1 MYGGELLPVAAEEA
15 LVVPALDPV
24 GLRTHVGR
32 RHRFEVRRGELGP
45 RVETTSFFAALVVE
59 VGPDHDGLRD
69 EGLALAAEA
78 VVHDVAIQQDGVH
91 EKVTEMVHFALM
103 RASNCL

>member
-1 MYGGELLPVAAEEA
+1 MYGCELLAVAAEEA

-32 RHRFEVRRGELGP
+32 RHRFEVGRGELGP
-45 RVETTSFFAALVVE
+45 RVETTSFFAALVVK

-78 VVHDVAIQQDGVH
+78 VVHEVAVQQDSVH
-91 EKVTEMVHFALM
+91 EEVTEKVHYV
-103 RASNCL
+103 R